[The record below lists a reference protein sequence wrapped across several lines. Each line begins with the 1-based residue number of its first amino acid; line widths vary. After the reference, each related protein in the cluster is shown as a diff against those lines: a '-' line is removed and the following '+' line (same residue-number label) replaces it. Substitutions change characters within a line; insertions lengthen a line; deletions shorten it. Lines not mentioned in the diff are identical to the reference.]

1 MPVQNRRLDWV
12 GGGEYSSCLL
22 CSQPNPPPLHALHL
36 FHLLFLLCARKQR
49 GCEQSIYCVLL
60 APFARKPHTPPLRA
74 LGSFHLLF
82 LLHMHIQRGCEQSLF
97 IQSFTSRRHDWVLE
111 CRREGGPW
119 SQGRGGQWCQPLWPQ
134 WGRHRSVN
142 DREPQSP
149 LDLHYKEFGT
159 VTILWC
165 FRDKIFFK

>member
-12 GGGEYSSCLL
+12 GGGKNSSCSL
-22 CSQPNPPPLHALHL
+22 CSQPNPHPCMLCTCFTCFFFYVHVNREAVSSLYIV
-36 FHLLFLLCARKQR
+36 FFLLPSLANPTPHF
-49 GCEQSIYCVLL
+49 CVLW
-60 APFARKPHTPPLRA
+60 AHFTCFFFCTCIYREAVN
-74 LGSFHLLF
+74 
-82 LLHMHIQRGCEQSLF
+82 SLF
-97 IQSFTSRRHDWVLE
+97 SSNHLHQEDMIG
-111 CRREGGPW
+111 CW